1 LEQKCLL
8 AVYAHP
14 DDEVFGTGGVLRKY
28 SDEGVRT
35 ALICA
40 TRGEAG
46 EIADPA
52 LATPQTIARV
62 REGELR
68 ESSRILGVEDLM
80 VLGYHDGRLAEA
92 DPEEVQGRLVRE
104 MRRLRPQVVVTFDAA
119 GVYGHPDHRAIH
131 RLTVGAFHQA
141 GDPTCYPEQIAGGVQ
156 PYAPQK
162 LYVTASSQS
171 NMRQTRALVLAAG
184 YPYAPGGNAATLAL
198 EEMGTPDDEIT
209 TCITLSD
216 REYAAKLEALRA
228 HRTQISPT
236 SYWLRMA
243 DELRPVRGVERFVL
257 LYPPG
262 APTDQSETDLFA
274 GVRL

>member
-1 LEQKCLL
+1 ME
-8 AVYAHP
+8 AV
-14 DDEVFGTGGVLRKY
+14 T
-28 SDEGVRT
+28 
-35 ALICA
+35 
-40 TRGEAG
+40 
-46 EIADPA
+46 
-52 LATPQTIARV
+52 
-62 REGELR
+62 
-68 ESSRILGVEDLM
+68 ESLD
-80 VLGYHDGRLAEA
+80 EA

-131 RLTVGAFHQA
+131 HLTVGAFHQA

-171 NMRQTRALVLAAG
+171 SMRQTRALVLAAG

-209 TCITLSD
+209 TCIALSD
-216 REYAAKLEALRA
+216 REYAAKMEALRA

>member
-8 AVYAHP
+8 VVYAHP
-14 DDEVFGTGGVLRKY
+14 DDKVFGTGGVLRTY

-46 EIADPA
+46 EIADAA
-52 LATPQTIARV
+52 LATSQTIARV

-68 ESSRILGVEDLM
+68 ESCRILGVEDLV
-80 VLGYHDGRLAEA
+80 VLGCHDGRLAEA
-92 DPEEVQGRLVRE
+92 DPAEVQGCIVRE

-141 GDPTCYPEQIAGGVQ
+141 GDPTCYPEQIDGGVQ

-162 LYVTASSQS
+162 RYVTASSQS
-171 NMRQTRALVLAAG
+171 SMRQTRAGPGRGLPLRARRQRGHSGHRGDGHARRRDHHLHHAERSGVRGQDGGPASASHPDQPDFVLAAHG
-184 YPYAPGGNAATLAL
+184 RRTAP
-198 EEMGTPDDEIT
+198 
-209 TCITLSD
+209 
-216 REYAAKLEALRA
+216 
-228 HRTQISPT
+228 RT
-236 SYWLRMA
+236 
-243 DELRPVRGVERFVL
+243 
-257 LYPPG
+257 
-262 APTDQSETDLFA
+262 
-274 GVRL
+274 

>member
-1 LEQKCLL
+1 MEQKCLL

-14 DDEVFGTGGVLRKY
+14 DDEVFGSGGVLRKY

-68 ESSRILGVEDLM
+68 ESCRILGVEDLI

-119 GVYGHPDHRAIH
+119 GDYGHPDHRAIH

-156 PYAPQK
+156 PYARRSC
-162 LYVTASSQS
+162 T
-171 NMRQTRALVLAAG
+171 
-184 YPYAPGGNAATLAL
+184 
-198 EEMGTPDDEIT
+198 
-209 TCITLSD
+209 
-216 REYAAKLEALRA
+216 
-228 HRTQISPT
+228 
-236 SYWLRMA
+236 
-243 DELRPVRGVERFVL
+243 
-257 LYPPG
+257 
-262 APTDQSETDLFA
+262 
-274 GVRL
+274 